1 MKRIWRMAGVVT
13 VCMALGFATLGAD
26 IQTAYAQEEVRGA
39 GAQTADGWSYET
51 KSDGTLTITGYSG
64 TEKKVTVP
72 ATIDGKSVSG
82 IGSSVWS
89 GLHCFH
95 VHLPDWYTDHNRTFW
110 IRYSRSI
117 PLCDRIHLSAVP
129 SVQGER
135 DFERKRKECCKGKII
150 RQKAGDRYGNI
161 CCRSNFGNRCVP
173 DRAQHD
179 S

>member
-1 MKRIWRMAGVVT
+1 M
-13 VCMALGFATLGAD
+13 LFGFAEVAEDGAEFWGNLASVMTP
-26 IQTAYAQEEVRGA
+26 IAAYGYLVFNLLCAPCFAAMGA
-39 GAQTADGWSYET
+39 IKREMNNT
-51 KSDGTLTITGYSG
+51 KWFWFAIGYQCG
-64 TEKKVTVP
+64 L
-72 ATIDGKSVSG
+72 A
-82 IGSSVWS
+82 
-89 GLHCFH
+89 LHCFH

-135 DFERKRKECCKGKII
+135 DFERKRKECCKGKVI

-161 CCRSNFGNRCVP
+161 CCRSNFGIRCVP

>member
-82 IGSSVWS
+82 IGSSVFYNNKVLEEVTVS
-89 GLHCFH
+89 EG
-95 VHLPDWYTDHNRTFW
+95 
-110 IRYSRSI
+110 IQSI
-117 PLCDRIHLSAVP
+117 
-129 SVQGER
+129 G
-135 DFERKRKECCKGKII
+135 
-150 RQKAGDRYGNI
+150 
-161 CCRSNFGNRCVP
+161 
-173 DRAQHD
+173 
-179 S
+179 